1 MRQNNKSIVIEELL
15 KNKVISRA
23 KLCKETNLNKATMTE
38 LIKELIDQNL
48 VIETGMGFSNTQ
60 GGRKPVLLELNKNRG
75 IIIAIEIDFNKILFS
90 IHLLNGEIV
99 LFESKKQMVD
109 KDTIIQ
115 EILKIIEVV
124 KTQTEFR
131 DHEIIGMCIAVHGIV
146 KNNKLEFS
154 PKYNLDQVDIVAEL
168 KKTYSFPILIENEAN
183 AAAIAESTF
192 KNETENLVNLNIN
205 SGIGAGIFMN
215 NKLLKGSNGFAGEIG
230 HSIYQPDGLKC
241 ICGNQGCVE
250 LYASTK
256 ALEDKILTVQN
267 KTELDYST
275 IHDEFKNNSKV
286 NEIITE
292 GARILSIVANNI
304 IVLLSPDLLILNG
317 TLLRSIPEMLDM
329 VKANIKYQYLN
340 NTTIISSGL
349 GERSVLYG
357 CCAIVIKKFLNIKKA
372 HLYISEKI

>member
-1 MRQNNKSIVIEELL
+1 
-15 KNKVISRA
+15 
-23 KLCKETNLNKATMTE
+23 
-38 LIKELIDQNL
+38 
-48 VIETGMGFSNTQ
+48 
-60 GGRKPVLLELNKNRG
+60 
-75 IIIAIEIDFNKILFS
+75 
-90 IHLLNGEIV
+90 
-99 LFESKKQMVD
+99 MVD

-357 CCAIVIKKFLNIKKA
+357 CCAIVIKN
-372 HLYISEKI
+372 S